1 MATTERPHD
10 SGGRIFGSDIETS
23 YGNEPSYLSYPV
35 PVSRPR
41 VVIIG
46 AGFGGLWGARALKNA
61 PVDVLLLD
69 RRNHHVFSPLLYQ
82 VATAALSP
90 GDIASPIRWILRR
103 QNNVNIWLADAIAV
117 DTAARTVKLTDGE
130 VPYDYLIVAAGSQPT
145 YFGHD
150 EWAQHARG
158 LKTMEDAIAMRQQV
172 LVAFERAERER
183 DPAVQRQL
191 LTFVVVGGGATGVE
205 LAGALAEISRHALA
219 HDFRSIQPET
229 ARIIL
234 IEGGTE
240 VLATYPSA
248 LSAFARR
255 ALERRGVAV
264 WTGTRVTGI
273 EPGRVRIGTETLE
286 AGTVIWSAGVSAA
299 PIGRTLGV
307 PMDRGGRVLVNPDLT
322 IPGHDNV
329 YVVGDMASIR
339 GADGRPLPGVSQVA
353 MQQARWAAENI
364 ERAIRGESRTA
375 FRYNDLGNMATIGR
389 NSAVADLPWL
399 RLRLKGY
406 LAWWAW
412 LMLHIYWLIGFRNR
426 LSVMT
431 QWAYSYMTYQRST
444 RLITGDDTWPNNS
457 RTP

>member
-1 MATTERPHD
+1 
-10 SGGRIFGSDIETS
+10 
-23 YGNEPSYLSYPV
+23 
-35 PVSRPR
+35 
-41 VVIIG
+41 VIIG
-46 AGFGGLWGARALKNA
+46 AGFGGLWGARALSHA

-103 QNNVNIWLADAIAV
+103 QKNLNVWLADASSV
-117 DTAARTVKLTDGE
+117 DTSANKVKLTDGE
-130 VPYDYLIVAAGSQPT
+130 IAYDYLIVAAGSEPA
-145 YFGHD
+145 YFGHN
-150 EWAQHARG
+150 EWAEHARG
-158 LKTMEDAIAMRQQV
+158 LKTMADAIAMRQQV

-183 DPAVQRQL
+183 DRAVQRQL

-205 LAGALAEISRHALA
+205 LAGALAEISRQALA
-219 HDFRSIQPET
+219 NDFRCIHPET

-234 IEGGTE
+234 IEGGPE
-240 VLATYPSA
+240 LLATYPPA

-255 ALERRGVAV
+255 ALEKRGVAV

-273 EPGRVRIGTETLE
+273 ERGRVRIGTETLE
-286 AGTVIWSAGVSAA
+286 AETIIWSAGVQAA
-299 PIGRTLGV
+299 PIAQTLGV
-307 PMDRGGRVLVNPDLT
+307 PLDRGGRVLVNPDLT
-322 IPGHDNV
+322 IPGHENV
-329 YVVGDMASIR
+329 YVVGDMAALA

-364 ERAIRGESRTA
+364 QRAIRGENRTA

-444 RLITGDDTWPNNS
+444 RLITGDDTWPNS
-457 RTP
+457 RTTSP

>member
-1 MATTERPHD
+1 M
-10 SGGRIFGSDIETS
+10 SD
-23 YGNEPSYLSYPV
+23 
-35 PVSRPR
+35 RPR

-46 AGFGGLWGARALKNA
+46 AGFGGLWAARALRRA
-61 PVDVLLLD
+61 DVDLLLLD

-103 QNNVNIWLADAIAV
+103 QKNLEVWLADA
-117 DTAARTVKLTDGE
+117 TAIDPAAKTVKLTDGE
-130 VPYDYLIVAAGSQPT
+130 VSYDYLIVAAGSQPA
-145 YFGHD
+145 YFGHN
-150 EWAQHARG
+150 EWAEHARG

-172 LVAFERAERER
+172 LIAFERAERER
-183 DPAVQRQL
+183 DRAVQRQL

-205 LAGALAEISRHALA
+205 LAGALAEISRHALTY
-219 HDFRSIQPET
+219 DFRSIQPET

-234 IEGGTE
+234 IEGGAD
-240 VLATYPSA
+240 VLATYPPA

-255 ALERRGVAV
+255 ALEKRGVAV

-273 EPGRVRIGTETLE
+273 ERGRVHIGAETLE
-286 AGTVIWSAGVSAA
+286 AGTIIWSAGVSAA
-299 PIGRTLGV
+299 PIGQTLGV
-307 PMDRGGRVLVNPDLT
+307 PLDRGGRVLVNPDLT
-322 IPGHDNV
+322 IPGYDNV
-329 YVVGDMASIR
+329 YVVGDMASLA
-339 GADGRPLPGVSQVA
+339 GPDGRPLPGVSQVA
-353 MQQARWAAENI
+353 MQQARWAADNI
-364 ERAIRGESRTA
+364 QRTLRGETRTA

-426 LSVMT
+426 LSVMS

-444 RLITGDDTWPNNS
+444 RLITGDETWPSNPP
-457 RTP
+457 TP